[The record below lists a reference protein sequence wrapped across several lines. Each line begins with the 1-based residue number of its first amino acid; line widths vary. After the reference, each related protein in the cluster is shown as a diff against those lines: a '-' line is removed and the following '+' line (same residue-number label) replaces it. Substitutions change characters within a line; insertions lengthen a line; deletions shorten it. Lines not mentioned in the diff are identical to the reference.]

1 MTVSS
6 NPTNANAI
14 AGTAISGNWQK
25 PSTSRVLRKVARIAS
40 FCLVIYW
47 LAIFTGTHLPGSS
60 LPRIGTSDKVLHALA
75 YTGLSFLLAWA
86 LPTLGRSLAHISW
99 AAVIAVTYSCL
110 DELTQMLVP
119 SRSCDI
125 YDIVADC
132 VGIVIGLTCYL
143 VLRQLLLQVAWGRR
157 ILQGLSR

>member
-1 MTVSS
+1 ML
-6 NPTNANAI
+6 
-14 AGTAISGNWQK
+14 SGDWHK

-40 FCLVIYW
+40 FCLVVYW

-60 LPRIGTSDKVLHALA
+60 MPAITVSDKILHALA

-86 LPTLGRSLAHISW
+86 LPSMGKSLTHVTW
-99 AAVIAVTYSCL
+99 AAVIALTYSCI

-125 YDIVADC
+125 FDIAADC
-132 VGIVIGLTCYL
+132 VGIAIGLSSYL
-143 VLRQLLLQVAWGRR
+143 VLRQLLLQFAWGQK
-157 ILQGLSR
+157 LLHSLSR

>member
-1 MTVSS
+1 MTASP
-6 NPTNANAI
+6 NPTNAI
-14 AGTAISGNWQK
+14 ASTALRSDWQK

-40 FCLVIYW
+40 FCLAIYW
-47 LAIFTGTHLPGSS
+47 LAIFAGTHLPGSS
-60 LPRIGTSDKVLHALA
+60 IPAVAVSDKILHVLA

-86 LPTLGRSLAHISW
+86 LPTLGKSLTHVTW

-125 YDIVADC
+125 YDIAADC
-132 VGIVIGLTCYL
+132 VGIAIGLACYL
-143 VLRQLLLQVAWGRR
+143 VLRQLLLQVAWGRS
-157 ILQGLSR
+157 LLNSLSR